1 MVRQTRSSWGRRQIL
16 RIAGASAVG
25 ALAVSQ
31 LPSVDAQED
40 ADISLKADDQESDGE
55 SIVITSLQTTVDAE
69 LLIVKSEAA
78 QITYKLMTLDAGTE
92 FSNRTIEL
100 DTSIPTTQEIT
111 ITLRPEDQSL
121 SEETQITV
129 AVGEPLSEVR
139 PPIQMIE
146 ADPDAGFHYPYFLYR
161 PDEPA
166 DGERPL
172 FVQGNNTPSADDNY
186 EVHRQQAENAIN
198 RLRQD
203 LAELFQSPALV
214 PAFPRF
220 REEPVRWDVYAQTL
234 NAKSLRTDFEKLA
247 RPDEQLLAMV
257 DHATERLAEEGFTI
271 ADQINLFGYSASATF
286 ANRFT
291 ILHPERV
298 NAVATGGNGA
308 TTLPRT
314 ELDGQTLLYPA
325 GVADLTELVG
335 KEFNADAWKT
345 VDQYIFVGREDQP
358 LPEDG
363 RGYKGFYS
371 LSDDRQELM
380 LDIFGEN
387 RVTERFPV
395 TRSVYNEAG
404 AAAEFKI
411 YDGIGH
417 QVTPEIVD
425 DLRAFYRTPMTPQDV
440 KFNFSA
446 QKSAGEI
453 VVGNPVTVTVTV
465 ENRFTEAATATVTL
479 AVDENTIDTRE
490 VQLEPIERATIEME
504 TTFEDPGQYTLSVN
518 GNAVGDPIN
527 VVTEETPQPTTADPD
542 SSTPESGDVT
552 AAEQPGFG
560 IVQTIAAVGSIG
572 YLLKQNLKDE

>member
-1 MVRQTRSSWGRRQIL
+1 
-16 RIAGASAVG
+16 
-25 ALAVSQ
+25 
-31 LPSVDAQED
+31 
-40 ADISLKADDQESDGE
+40 
-55 SIVITSLQTTVDAE
+55 
-69 LLIVKSEAA
+69 
-78 QITYKLMTLDAGTE
+78 
-92 FSNRTIEL
+92 
-100 DTSIPTTQEIT
+100 
-111 ITLRPEDQSL
+111 
-121 SEETQITV
+121 
-129 AVGEPLSEVR
+129 
-139 PPIQMIE
+139 
-146 ADPDAGFHYPYFLYR
+146 
-161 PDEPA
+161 
-166 DGERPL
+166 
-172 FVQGNNTPSADDNY
+172 
-186 EVHRQQAENAIN
+186 
-198 RLRQD
+198 
-203 LAELFQSPALV
+203 
-214 PAFPRF
+214 
-220 REEPVRWDVYAQTL
+220 
-234 NAKSLRTDFEKLA
+234 
-247 RPDEQLLAMV
+247 
-257 DHATERLAEEGFTI
+257 
-271 ADQINLFGYSASATF
+271 
-286 ANRFT
+286 
-291 ILHPERV
+291 
-298 NAVATGGNGA
+298 
-308 TTLPRT
+308 
-314 ELDGQTLLYPA
+314 
-325 GVADLTELVG
+325 
-335 KEFNADAWKT
+335 
-345 VDQYIFVGREDQP
+345 
-358 LPEDG
+358 
-363 RGYKGFYS
+363 
-371 LSDDRQELM
+371 M

-542 SSTPESGDVT
+542 SSTPDSGDVT

-572 YLLKQNLKDE
+572 YLLKQNSKDE